1 MSPTEHYF
9 NNSNAAD
16 LSPNNPQ
23 FSEVIS
29 LASEIDKRREL
40 DELLKT
46 VALLDILEKS
56 ISLEQQNIAEK
67 QGINP
72 SESRIWTS
80 DNEKVYGEDQNYY
93 PEILDEEGEAR
104 IQELTIKLNGILV
117 QSRLSNSIVNE
128 ANIIPDMY
136 DIAEFV
142 DSLSHR
148 LRSTID
154 ELQNDKMIDT
164 MHKIGK
170 KTVEQAVAESYPDQ
184 A

>member
-1 MSPTEHYF
+1 MRPTEHYF

-16 LSPNNPQ
+16 LSLNNPQ

-72 SESRIWTS
+72 SESRIWKS
-80 DNEKVYGEDQNYY
+80 DNEKVYGEDQSYY

-117 QSRLSNSIVNE
+117 QSRLSNSIVNK

-142 DSLSHR
+142 NSLSHR
-148 LRSTID
+148 LRSTVD

-170 KTVEQAVAESYPDQ
+170 KTVKQAVAEYYPDQ

>member
-1 MSPTEHYF
+1 MSPTEQYF

-117 QSRLSNSIVNE
+117 QSRLSNSIVND

-136 DIAEFV
+136 NIAEFV

-148 LRSTID
+148 LHSTID

-164 MHKIGK
+164 MHEIGK
-170 KTVEQAVAESYPDQ
+170 KAVEQAVAEYYPDQ

>member
-1 MSPTEHYF
+1 MSPTEQYF

-16 LSPNNPQ
+16 LSPNNQQ

-46 VALLDILEKS
+46 ITLLKILENS
-56 ISLEQQNIAEK
+56 ISLEQQNIAKE

-72 SESRIWTS
+72 SESRIWKS

-117 QSRLSNSIVNE
+117 QSRLSNSIVND

-142 DSLSHR
+142 NSLSHR

-154 ELQNDKMIDT
+154 ELQNDEMMDT
-164 MHKIGK
+164 MYEIGK
-170 KTVEQAVAESYPDQ
+170 KTVEQALAEYYPDQ

>member
-1 MSPTEHYF
+1 MSPTEQYF

-16 LSPNNPQ
+16 LSPNNQQ

-46 VALLDILEKS
+46 ITLLKILENS
-56 ISLEQQNIAEK
+56 ISLEQQNIANE

-72 SESRIWTS
+72 SESRIWKS
-80 DNEKVYGEDQNYY
+80 DNKKVYGEDQNYY

-154 ELQNDKMIDT
+154 ELQFDEMMDT
-164 MHKIGK
+164 MYKIGEK
-170 KTVEQAVAESYPDQ
+170 VVEQAVTEYYSDPA
-184 A
+184 

>member
-1 MSPTEHYF
+1 M
-9 NNSNAAD
+9 N
-16 LSPNNPQ
+16 
-23 FSEVIS
+23 
-29 LASEIDKRREL
+29 
-40 DELLKT
+40 
-46 VALLDILEKS
+46 ILENS
-56 ISLEQQNIAEK
+56 IIQEQQSIARE

-72 SESRIWTS
+72 SESRIWKS
-80 DNEKVYGEDQNYY
+80 DNEKVYGEDQSYY
-93 PEILDEEGEAR
+93 PEVLDEEGEAR

-142 DSLSHR
+142 DSLSYR

-154 ELQNDKMIDT
+154 ELQNDEMMDT
-164 MHKIGK
+164 MYKIGEK
-170 KTVEQAVAESYPDQ
+170 AVEQAVAEYYSDQ

>member
-16 LSPNNPQ
+16 LSPNNQQ

-46 VALLDILEKS
+46 TTLLDILENS
-56 ISLEQQNIAEK
+56 ISLEQQNIANE

-72 SESRIWTS
+72 SESRIWKS

-104 IQELTIKLNGILV
+104 IQELIIKLNGILV

-142 DSLSHR
+142 DSLSYR

-164 MHKIGK
+164 MYKIGEK
-170 KTVEQAVAESYPDQ
+170 VVEQAVTEYYSDPA
-184 A
+184 

>member
-1 MSPTEHYF
+1 MSPTEQYF
-9 NNSNAAD
+9 NNSNATD
-16 LSPNNPQ
+16 LSPNNQQ

-72 SESRIWTS
+72 SESRIWKS

-104 IQELTIKLNGILV
+104 IQELMIKLNGILV
-117 QSRLSNSIVNE
+117 QSRLSNSIINE

-142 DSLSHR
+142 NSLSHR
-148 LRSTID
+148 LSSTID

-170 KTVEQAVAESYPDQ
+170 KAVEQAVAKYYPDQ

>member
-1 MSPTEHYF
+1 MSPTEQYF
-9 NNSNAAD
+9 NNSKAAD

-46 VALLDILEKS
+46 ITLLNILENS
-56 ISLEQQNIAEK
+56 IIQEQQSIARE

-72 SESRIWTS
+72 SESRIWKL

-93 PEILDEEGEAR
+93 LEILDEEGEAR
-104 IQELTIKLNGILV
+104 IQELMIKLNGILV
-117 QSRLSNSIVNE
+117 QSRLSNSIVND

-142 DSLSHR
+142 NSLSHR
-148 LRSTID
+148 LRSTVD

-164 MHKIGK
+164 MHKIGE
-170 KTVEQAVAESYPDQ
+170 KTVEQAIAEYYPDQ
-184 A
+184 T

>member
-1 MSPTEHYF
+1 MSPTEQYF
-9 NNSNAAD
+9 NNSKAAD
-16 LSPNNPQ
+16 LSPNNQQ

-46 VALLDILEKS
+46 ITLLNILENS
-56 ISLEQQNIAEK
+56 IIQEQQSIAME

-72 SESRIWTS
+72 SESRIWKL
-80 DNEKVYGEDQNYY
+80 DNEKVYGEDQSYY

-104 IQELTIKLNGILV
+104 IQELMIKLNGILV

-148 LRSTID
+148 LHSTID

-164 MHKIGK
+164 MHEIGEK
-170 KTVEQAVAESYPDQ
+170 AVEQAVAEYYPDQ

>member
-1 MSPTEHYF
+1 MSPTEQYF

-16 LSPNNPQ
+16 LSPNNQQ

-46 VALLDILEKS
+46 ITLLKILENS
-56 ISLEQQNIAEK
+56 ISLEQQNIANE

-72 SESRIWTS
+72 SESRIWKS
-80 DNEKVYGEDQNYY
+80 DNKKVHGEDQNYY

-117 QSRLSNSIVNE
+117 QSRLSNSIINE

-148 LRSTID
+148 LHSTID

-164 MHKIGK
+164 MHNIGEK
-170 KTVEQAVAESYPDQ
+170 AVEQAVAKYYPDQ

>member
-1 MSPTEHYF
+1 M
-9 NNSNAAD
+9 
-16 LSPNNPQ
+16 
-23 FSEVIS
+23 
-29 LASEIDKRREL
+29 
-40 DELLKT
+40 
-46 VALLDILEKS
+46 DILEKS
-56 ISLEQQNIAEK
+56 ISLEQQNIANE

-72 SESRIWTS
+72 SESRIWKS
-80 DNEKVYGEDQNYY
+80 DNEKVYGEDQSYY
-93 PEILDEEGEAR
+93 PEVLDEEGEAR

-154 ELQNDKMIDT
+154 ELQNDEMMDT
-164 MHKIGK
+164 LYKIGEK
-170 KTVEQAVAESYPDQ
+170 AVEQAVAEYYPDQ

>member
-1 MSPTEHYF
+1 MSPTEQYF

-16 LSPNNPQ
+16 LSPNNQQ

-46 VALLDILEKS
+46 TTLLDILENS
-56 ISLEQQNIAEK
+56 ISLEQQNIANE

-72 SESRIWTS
+72 SESRIWKS
-80 DNEKVYGEDQNYY
+80 DNKKVYGEDQNYY

-136 DIAEFV
+136 NIAEFV

-148 LRSTID
+148 LHSTID

-164 MHKIGK
+164 MHKIGEK
-170 KTVEQAVAESYPDQ
+170 AVEQAVAKYYPDQ

>member
-1 MSPTEHYF
+1 MSPTEQYF

-104 IQELTIKLNGILV
+104 IQELMIKLNGILV
-117 QSRLSNSIVNE
+117 QSRLSNSIVNK

-148 LRSTID
+148 LSSTID
-154 ELQNDKMIDT
+154 ELQNDKMMDT

-170 KTVEQAVAESYPDQ
+170 KTVEQAVAEYYSDQ

>member
-1 MSPTEHYF
+1 MSPTEQYF

-16 LSPNNPQ
+16 LSPNNQQ

-117 QSRLSNSIVNE
+117 QSRLSNSIVND

-136 DIAEFV
+136 NIAEFV

-148 LRSTID
+148 LHSTID

-164 MHKIGK
+164 MHEIGK
-170 KTVEQAVAESYPDQ
+170 KAVEQAVAEYYSDQ

>member
-72 SESRIWTS
+72 SESRIWKS

-142 DSLSHR
+142 NSLSHR
-148 LRSTID
+148 LHSTID

-164 MHKIGK
+164 MHNIGEK
-170 KTVEQAVAESYPDQ
+170 AVEQAVAKYYPDQ